1 VNAFKRET
9 KELEDPSPR
18 SWLKPFLKPITPV
31 FREIVAMSFFV
42 NLLALAVPVFT
53 LQVYDRVVYNAG
65 ISTLQGLLVGM
76 MLVLVFD
83 YVLRQSRARI
93 LQTVALQVDVMLG
106 RRLFRKLMRLP
117 LQTLESQPSDY
128 WSSLFRDVDTVRN
141 TLSGASALLV
151 ADLPFAILFLVL
163 IFVIAQ
169 PVAWVLLIIL
179 PVFMFV
185 AWRSAGAM
193 AEASGRERKST
204 QSRDSLIGEM
214 IAGRTTIKALA
225 LHRTMEPVWEE
236 KHASNIETSVM
247 RGAKTDSFSNLG
259 ATLSLITSILL
270 TTVGALAIIDQRLT
284 IGALIA
290 TNMLSGRILGPL
302 NQLVGTWRTYSGFI
316 QSVERL
322 GNIFESEG
330 EREVSEVKLE
340 KPKGN
345 ISCDGVIFSYSA
357 NSAPVIS
364 GITVDIPKGGVHA
377 LVGRNGSGKTTLLK
391 IIQGLYRP
399 QKGRVML
406 DGADIAQFSRAELS
420 DWLGYVPQE
429 SVLFAGTVRD
439 NIASR
444 RPNASDDEIIKAAT
458 EAGVHH
464 FIIDLPD
471 GYATEIGEAGSRLSG
486 GQRQRIA
493 IARALVGDPPV
504 VLLDEPSSSLD
515 RHAEFELKKT
525 LKEISETRTVIMV
538 THSPTLLSV
547 CDFLYAL
554 DKGKL
559 ALAGPAKDILPRLF
573 GGKVPDAGPEPK
585 QDAPPP
591 KEAATKGLA
600 TAKEIASK
608 AVAGAR
614 PAQGNPIGKI
624 EPKRIAVPA
633 NNEVEA
639 KKSPLAK
646 EISEKVSKLTK
657 RGASSAAMPTK
668 RGAPEITP
676 PIPPASKPMPK
687 IVVGA
692 KKRPNTAQILKAWNE
707 GKPLPIT
714 RKNAAGSRARSGTI
728 SRSTPKLRG
737 GPNSTRPSPAG
748 E

>member
-1 VNAFKRET
+1 M
-9 KELEDPSPR
+9 EDPSPR
-18 SWLKPFLKPITPV
+18 SWLKPFLSPMKAI

-42 NLLALAVPVFT
+42 NLLALAVPVFV

-76 MLVLVFD
+76 MLVLIFD
-83 YVLRQSRARI
+83 YILRQSRARI
-93 LQTVALQVDVMLG
+93 LQTVALQVDVLLG

-141 TLSGASALLV
+141 TLSGASALLI

-163 IFVIAQ
+163 IFVIAK
-169 PVAWVLLIIL
+169 PVAWVLLLVL

-193 AEASGRERKST
+193 AEASGRERKSS
-204 QSRDSLIGEM
+204 QSRDALIGEM

-225 LHRTMEPVWEE
+225 LDRTMEPVWEE
-236 KHASNIETSVM
+236 KHADNIETSVI
-247 RGAKTDSFSNLG
+247 RGSRTDSFSNLG
-259 ATLSLITSILL
+259 ASLSMITSILI

-322 GNIFESEG
+322 GNIFESES
-330 EREVSEVKLE
+330 EREVSEVQMD
-340 KPKGN
+340 KPTGK
-345 ISCDGVIFSYSA
+345 ISIEGLNFGYSA
-357 NSAPVIS
+357 DAAPVIS
-364 GITVDIPKGGVHA
+364 GVSLEIEKGGVHA
-377 LVGRNGSGKTTLLK
+377 LVGRNGCGKTTLLK
-391 IIQGLYRP
+391 LIQGLYRP
-399 QKGRVML
+399 QKGRVLL
-406 DGADIAQFSRAELS
+406 DGADIAQFSRGELS

-429 SVLFAGTVRD
+429 NVLFAGTVRD

-444 RPNASDDEIIKAAT
+444 KPHASDEEIIKAAT

-493 IARALVGDPPV
+493 IARALIGDPPI

-525 LKEISETRTVIMV
+525 LKDISETRTVIMV

-554 DKGKL
+554 DRGKL
-559 ALAGPAKDILPRLF
+559 ALAGPAKEILPRLF
-573 GGKVPDAGPEPK
+573 GGKAPEALPESVTEPK
-585 QDAPPP
+585 IPPQP
-591 KEAATKGLA
+591 TAADKNDKFKAKAKPARKTVAKAAKAEKKGVSTVEKSALA
-600 TAKEIASK
+600 QEIAEK
-608 AVAGAR
+608 AAM
-614 PAQGNPIGKI
+614 
-624 EPKRIAVPA
+624 
-633 NNEVEA
+633 
-639 KKSPLAK
+639 LAK
-646 EISEKVSKLTK
+646 NKSARAPKKLTTIK
-657 RGASSAAMPTK
+657 PQPAT
-668 RGAPEITP
+668 
-676 PIPPASKPMPK
+676 PPASKPQPR
-687 IVVGA
+687 IEIGA
-692 KKRPNTAQILKAWNE
+692 KRRPNTAQILKAWNE
-707 GKPLPIT
+707 GKPLPIK
-714 RKNAAGSRARSGTI
+714 RKNGSGGHARAGSI
-728 SRSTPKLRG
+728 SRSTPRLRG
-737 GPNSTRPSPAG
+737 GAKGGMRPGTPVG

>member
-1 VNAFKRET
+1 MEN
-9 KELEDPSPR
+9 PSPR
-18 SWLKPFLKPITPV
+18 SWLKPFLSPLKPI
-31 FREIVAMSFFV
+31 FREIVTMSFFV
-42 NLLALAVPVFT
+42 NLLALAVPVFV

-93 LQTVALQVDVMLG
+93 LQTVALQVDVLLG

-117 LQTLESQPSDY
+117 LQTLESQPADY
-128 WSSLFRDVDTVRN
+128 WSSLFRDVDAIRN
-141 TLSGASALLV
+141 TVSGASALLI
-151 ADLPFAILFLVL
+151 ADLPFAMLFLVL
-163 IFVIAQ
+163 IFVIAN

-185 AWRSAGAM
+185 AWRSAGSM
-193 AEASGRERKST
+193 AEASGRERQST
-204 QSRDSLIGEM
+204 QSRDALIGEM
-214 IAGRTTIKALA
+214 IAGRTTIKALS
-225 LHRTMEPVWEE
+225 LNRTMEPVWEE
-236 KHASNIETSVM
+236 KHADNIETSVM
-247 RGAKTDSFSNLG
+247 RGARTDSFSNLG
-259 ATLSLITSILL
+259 ATLSMITSILL

-322 GNIFESEG
+322 GIIFEAEG
-330 EREVSEVKLE
+330 EREISEVQLD
-340 KPKGN
+340 KPSGK
-345 ISCDGVIFSYSA
+345 ISCEGLVFGYSA

-364 GITVDIPKGGVHA
+364 GITVEIPKGGVHA

-391 IIQGLYRP
+391 LIQGLYRP
-399 QKGRVML
+399 QKGRVLL
-406 DGADIAQFSRAELS
+406 DGADIAQFSRNELS
-420 DWLGYVPQE
+420 EWLGYVPQQ

-444 RPNASDDEIIKAAT
+444 KPNATDEEIIKAAT
-458 EAGVHH
+458 ESGVHH

-515 RHAEFELKKT
+515 RHAEFELKQT
-525 LKEISETRTVIMV
+525 LKDISETRTVIMV

-547 CDFLYAL
+547 CDYLYAL

-559 ALAGPAKDILPRLF
+559 ALAGPANEILPRLF
-573 GGKVPDAGPEPK
+573 GGKTQVPPPPPPPAPEPK
-585 QDAPPP
+585 
-591 KEAATKGLA
+591 AA
-600 TAKEIASK
+600 AKEKSSPGPAAKHTQKKTATSGNQQPIEKSAMAREIAEK
-608 AVAGAR
+608 AAMLARKNASSSAAKQHPAPATPPAAR
-614 PAQGNPIGKI
+614 PAPHI
-624 EPKRIAVPA
+624 EI
-633 NNEVEA
+633 
-639 KKSPLAK
+639 
-646 EISEKVSKLTK
+646 
-657 RGASSAAMPTK
+657 
-668 RGAPEITP
+668 
-676 PIPPASKPMPK
+676 
-687 IVVGA
+687 GA
-692 KKRPNTAQILKAWNE
+692 KRRPNTAQILKAWSE
-707 GKPLPIT
+707 GKPLPIK
-714 RKNAAGSRARSGTI
+714 RKNVSGERSRSGTI
-728 SRSTPKLRG
+728 SRSTPRLRG
-737 GPNSTRPSPAG
+737 RNSRPGTTAG

>member
-1 VNAFKRET
+1 
-9 KELEDPSPR
+9 
-18 SWLKPFLKPITPV
+18 
-31 FREIVAMSFFV
+31 
-42 NLLALAVPVFT
+42 
-53 LQVYDRVVYNAG
+53 
-65 ISTLQGLLVGM
+65 
-76 MLVLVFD
+76 
-83 YVLRQSRARI
+83 
-93 LQTVALQVDVMLG
+93 
-106 RRLFRKLMRLP
+106 
-117 LQTLESQPSDY
+117 
-128 WSSLFRDVDTVRN
+128 
-141 TLSGASALLV
+141 
-151 ADLPFAILFLVL
+151 
-163 IFVIAQ
+163 
-169 PVAWVLLIIL
+169 
-179 PVFMFV
+179 FV

-236 KHASNIETSVM
+236 KHANNIETSVM

-259 ATLSLITSILL
+259 ATLSMITSILL

-284 IGALIA
+284 VGALIA

-322 GNIFESEG
+322 GGIFESEG

-345 ISCDGVIFSYSA
+345 ISCEGIIFSYSA
-357 NSAPVIS
+357 NSAPVVS
-364 GITVDIPKGGVHA
+364 GITVEIPKGGVHA

-406 DGADIAQFSRAELS
+406 DGADIAQFSRDELS
-420 DWLGYVPQE
+420 EWLGYVPQE

-439 NIASR
+439 NISSR
-444 RPNASDDEIIKAAT
+444 KPNATDDEIIKAAT

-504 VLLDEPSSSLD
+504 VLMDEPSSSLD

-525 LKEISETRTVIMV
+525 LKDISETRTVIMV

-559 ALAGPAKDILPRLF
+559 ALAGPANEILPRLF
-573 GGKVPDAGPEPK
+573 GGKIPDAGPEPK

-591 KEAATKGLA
+591 KEAATKGLG
-600 TAKEIASK
+600 KGS
-608 AVAGAR
+608 
-614 PAQGNPIGKI
+614 AQGMAKAKPTQGKPIGKI
-624 EPKRIAVPA
+624 EPKRIAVPI
-633 NNEVEA
+633 NNEIAA
-639 KKSPLAK
+639 KKSPLAQ
-646 EISEKVSKLTK
+646 EIAEKAAMLAK
-657 RGASSAAMPTK
+657 RNAPSAAMPAK
-668 RGAPEITP
+668 RSAPEITP
-676 PIPPASKPMPK
+676 PTPAASKPMPK
-687 IVVGA
+687 IVIGA

-707 GKPLPIT
+707 GKPLPIS
-714 RKNAAGSRARSGTI
+714 RKNANGSRTRSTTV
-728 SRSTPKLRG
+728 SRSTPRLRG
-737 GPNSTRPSPAG
+737 GSNKTGRPGAPVG